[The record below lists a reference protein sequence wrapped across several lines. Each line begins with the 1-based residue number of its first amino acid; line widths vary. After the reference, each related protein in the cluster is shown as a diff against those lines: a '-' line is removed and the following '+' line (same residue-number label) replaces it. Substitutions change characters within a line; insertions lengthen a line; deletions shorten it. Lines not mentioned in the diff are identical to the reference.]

1 MQFFND
7 QSFEEVFVNVKSLRL
22 KYKEEM
28 FKLFVKG
35 PENMSDYDYVTFFE
49 DC

>member
-1 MQFFND
+1 
-7 QSFEEVFVNVKSLRL
+7 
-22 KYKEEM
+22 M
-28 FKLFVKG
+28 FRLFVKGPENLSDYIKG